1 MTRDAKQIL
10 LKNKLAARICSGFA
24 TVFLLLL
31 SLPAETQSN
40 LYDKSSLD
48 QRFDFVIEVQTQIL
62 KNYMGYTGSTLYP
75 ITQLRVSYRETPRST
90 NSQVSTSVLY
100 EDLWYHNCQAIG
112 CRRYNLFQIKPGEQG
127 CIHFL
132 TSSDTTGA
140 GCPIANATT
149 RLLLDIGLNNSALA
163 SVIVPVDA
171 VNSVVS
177 QFEQFNFHSYV
188 PKPDV
193 GVKATMNLF
202 VCSEPVGVKQY
213 LYYDGG
219 N

>member
-1 MTRDAKQIL
+1 MTKYRVP
-10 LKNKLAARICSGFA
+10 LKLCATFAAI
-24 TVFLLLL
+24 FLLMF

-40 LYDKSSLD
+40 LYDNSSLD

-62 KNYMGYTGSTLYP
+62 QNYMNYTGSTLYP
-75 ITQLRVSYRETPRST
+75 ITQLRVTYRETPRST
-90 NSQVSTSVLY
+90 GNQAGTTVQY

-132 TSSDTTGA
+132 TSSDTSGA
-140 GCPIANATT
+140 GCSIANATI

-163 SVIVPVDA
+163 SVVVPAGA

-177 QFEQFNFHSYV
+177 QFEQFNFHAYI

-213 LYYDGG
+213 LYYNGG
-219 N
+219 Q